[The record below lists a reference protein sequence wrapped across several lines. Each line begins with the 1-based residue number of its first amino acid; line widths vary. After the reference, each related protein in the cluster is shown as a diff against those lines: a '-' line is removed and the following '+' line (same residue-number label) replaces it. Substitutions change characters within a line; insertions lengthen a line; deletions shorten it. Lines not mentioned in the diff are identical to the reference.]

1 MEKFCPRSDQ
11 TILLSLDLIVFLYL
25 EEGHDLEGWDGHY
38 NLAIFHDHQ
47 MSNSND
53 LSILKNQ
60 LLEPQAPLFYWFVE
74 SSLHIVLHSLQ

>member
-1 MEKFCPRSDQ
+1 MTKQSYY
-11 TILLSLDLIVFLYL
+11 TLTLVFLYL

-60 LLEPQAPLFYWFVE
+60 LLEPQAPLLYWFVE